1 MVKLNIRQGRNNF
14 DTRLLLFKAHE
25 TSAAAHTHT
34 YKNSGWIKFGI
45 HKEKSIPNTDK
56 YPYSGQNPNSI
67 IKLLNSI

>member
-34 YKNSGWIKFGI
+34 YKN
-45 HKEKSIPNTDK
+45 
-56 YPYSGQNPNSI
+56 
-67 IKLLNSI
+67 